1 MSTKR
6 GSEQTQH
13 IVYAYNSSYSE
24 AEAEGSQVGGQHGL
38 QRKTLDQNKIIKG
51 AEGVRD

>member
-24 AEAEGSQVGGQHGL
+24 AEAEGSLEVTIS
-38 QRKTLDQNKIIKG
+38 RPAWAT
-51 AEGVRD
+51 